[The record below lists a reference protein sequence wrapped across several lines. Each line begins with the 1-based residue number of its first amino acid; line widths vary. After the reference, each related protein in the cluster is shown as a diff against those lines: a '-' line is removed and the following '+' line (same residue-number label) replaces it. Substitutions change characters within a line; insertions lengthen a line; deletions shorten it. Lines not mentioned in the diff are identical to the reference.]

1 MRGRR
6 RETLLFVGRQWS
18 TACVTGGDKKRGEA
32 GDDEPEAYSHTH
44 IHRRN
49 TLQRALTQ
57 CRGERDPVA
66 RASDAPS
73 ELIF

>member
-32 GDDEPEAYSHTH
+32 GDDEPEAYSQTHTYTEETH
-44 IHRRN
+44 FS
-49 TLQRALTQ
+49 
-57 CRGERDPVA
+57 GP
-66 RASDAPS
+66 
-73 ELIF
+73 

>member
-6 RETLLFVGRQWS
+6 RETLLFVGQQWS

-44 IHRRN
+44 TYTEETHFS
-49 TLQRALTQ
+49 
-57 CRGERDPVA
+57 GP
-66 RASDAPS
+66 
-73 ELIF
+73 